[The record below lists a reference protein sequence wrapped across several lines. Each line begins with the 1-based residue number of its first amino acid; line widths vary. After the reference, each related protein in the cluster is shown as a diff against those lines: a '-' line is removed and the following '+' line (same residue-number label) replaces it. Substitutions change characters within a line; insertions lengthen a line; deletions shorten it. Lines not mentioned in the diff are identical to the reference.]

1 MSYRVFVTGG
11 CGVNGSWVVRNL
23 LERGCEVTSFDLVM
37 DHSLMPDLKGQFE
50 SLVGDIRDGA
60 LLSRLIHAR
69 RPQCIVHLAAL
80 VSYPQGRPD
89 PKLVYDVNLG
99 GTLNVLEAAVVG
111 DVPRVVFTS
120 SKSAY
125 GVVTGLHARPLYQP
139 VREDHVGLTPPPSFL
154 SLYGH
159 AKVAAEG
166 LGFNYHNSFG
176 IDFFALRFATI
187 CAPGKLARHG
197 PMSIHSRLIENAMLG
212 HPTSIPRG
220 GDERDDIVYV
230 QDVAQAIGLATL
242 CGLHGASVFNIG
254 QGKPFGLHDMAS
266 AIKNLYSDAVINIG
280 PGFDFMNVGFG
291 AYNVLDISKAR
302 EQLGY
307 RPAYVLTEMVRH
319 YVETLERFG
328 IAPLLSPEETSC

>member
-11 CGVNGSWVVRNL
+11 CGVNGSWVVRDL
-23 LERGCEVTSFDLVM
+23 LERGCEVTSFDLVT

-60 LLSRLIHAR
+60 LVSRLVHAR

-80 VSYPQGRPD
+80 VGYLQGRPD

-125 GVVTGLHARPLYQP
+125 GVVTGRHASPFYEP
-139 VREDHVGLTPPPSFL
+139 VREDYVGLPPPPSFL

-159 AKVAAEG
+159 AKVASEG
-166 LGFNYHNSFG
+166 LGFNYQKAFG

-197 PMSIHSRLIENAMLG
+197 PMSIHSRLIENAILG
-212 HPTSIPRG
+212 QPTLIPHG

-230 QDVAQAIGLATL
+230 HDVAQAVGLAAV

-254 QGKPFGLHDMAS
+254 QGKPFSLHDMAS
-266 AIKNLYSDAVINIG
+266 AIKNCYPDAVINIG

-302 EQLGY
+302 EQLGFQ
-307 RPAYVLTEMVRH
+307 PAYTLTEMVKH
-319 YVETLERFG
+319 YAESLVRFG
-328 IAPLLSPEETSC
+328 VTPLLSS